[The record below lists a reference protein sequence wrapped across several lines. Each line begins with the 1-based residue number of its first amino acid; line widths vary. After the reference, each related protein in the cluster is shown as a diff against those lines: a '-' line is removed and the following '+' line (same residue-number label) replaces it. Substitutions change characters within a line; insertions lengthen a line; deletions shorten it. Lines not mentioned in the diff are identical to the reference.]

1 MRKMDVKNIRSA
13 VAKLAIEANFVLR
26 RDIIR
31 AIRNVYLAE
40 KNRKAKKILKILLNN
55 AAIAKKEKLAI
66 CQDTGMAA
74 VFIEIGQGVSLVG
87 GDLSKAVNDGIRDG
101 YKKGYL
107 RKSVV
112 ADPLLRMNTKDN
124 APAVIHEKIV
134 AGDDIKITV
143 LPKGFGSEN
152 KSVTKMF
159 NPTQGGDE
167 IALFIIEAVR
177 KAGADACPPYIV
189 GVGVGGTLDKACLLA
204 KEALIRPIAKRN
216 TKRHIAAL
224 EKELFKKINAL
235 KIGPMGFGGGAT
247 CLGVNIEVYPTH
259 IAGLPVCVNIS
270 CHATRSEEHTSEL

>member
-1 MRKMDVKNIRSA
+1 MRKIDVKKIRSA

-40 KNRKAKKILKILLNN
+40 KNRKAKKILKILLDN

-112 ADPLLRMNTKDN
+112 ADPLFRMNTKDN

-152 KSVTKMF
+152 KSVTK
-159 NPTQGGDE
+159 
-167 IALFIIEAVR
+167 
-177 KAGADACPPYIV
+177 AGADACPPYIL
-189 GVGVGGTLDKACLLA
+189 GVGMGGTLDKACLLA
-204 KEALIRPIAKRN
+204 KEAIIRPIDKRN
-216 TKRHIAAL
+216 AKRHIAAL
-224 EKELFKKINAL
+224 EKKLFKKINAL

-270 CHATRSEEHTSEL
+270 CHATRSATTTL